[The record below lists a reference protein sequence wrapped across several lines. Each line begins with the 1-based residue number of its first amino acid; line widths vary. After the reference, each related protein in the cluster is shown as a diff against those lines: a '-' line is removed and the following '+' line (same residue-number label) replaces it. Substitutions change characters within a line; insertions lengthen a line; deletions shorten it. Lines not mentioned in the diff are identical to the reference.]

1 MLFSAHENRKNL
13 ARVAQLTTM
22 GGEVSDTFNENGRTI
37 PLMIFSSLKNRK
49 L

>member
-1 MLFSAHENRKNL
+1 MKTEKNL
-13 ARVAQLTTM
+13 AMSQLTTM